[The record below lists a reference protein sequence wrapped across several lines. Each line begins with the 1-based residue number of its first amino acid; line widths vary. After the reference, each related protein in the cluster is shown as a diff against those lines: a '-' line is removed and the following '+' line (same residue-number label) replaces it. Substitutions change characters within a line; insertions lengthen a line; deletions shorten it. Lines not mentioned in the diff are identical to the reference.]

1 MPDRTTRADT
11 SVKKDHTEEMP
22 QAEATL
28 RAENQQPMDEP
39 KVLETVEKRDIM
51 EKLYLMM
58 KQFDQS
64 FQELRKQMAVRNQ
77 RLEQMEL
84 QIVRTIES
92 LSPTTRTKW
101 REEVLEETSIET
113 LLHVEDNKVDDET
126 SQYDHDEE
134 LNDDTD
140 KEDDLQEITEESIS
154 NTYSSDQKD
163 EDNTSD
169 LDEINPNDTDKD
181 QNDESISSCWSED
194 KFQNDSDS
202 KNV

>member
-39 KVLETVEKRDIM
+39 KVLETVTKRDIM

-64 FQELRKQMAVRNQ
+64 FQALNK
-77 RLEQMEL
+77 QMEL
-84 QIVRTIES
+84 QTLRTIES
-92 LSPTTRTKW
+92 LSPATRTQLK
-101 REEVLEETSIET
+101 EEFLEETSKEAV
-113 LLHVEDNKVDDET
+113 LHEYDVRLDDKT
-126 SQYDHDEE
+126 NVYDHDEVSE
-134 LNDDTD
+134 DDTD
-140 KEDDLQEITEESIS
+140 KEDDLQEVTEETFA
-154 NTYSSDQKD
+154 NKYDTDRND
-163 EDNTSD
+163 EDEIAWNI
-169 LDEINPNDTDKD
+169 DEAIENGADKD
-181 QNDESISSCWSED
+181 QNDENAFFPIMISQSLSGD

>member
-1 MPDRTTRADT
+1 MPDWRTTRADT
-11 SVKKDHTEEMP
+11 HSVKRDHIEDLP
-22 QAEATL
+22 QAEAAPI
-28 RAENQQPMDEP
+28 AEEPQLNEP
-39 KVLETVEKRDIM
+39 KVLETVTKRDIM

-58 KQFDQS
+58 IQYDQS
-64 FQELRKQMAVRNQ
+64 FQALIK
-77 RLEQMEL
+77 QMEL
-84 QIVRTIES
+84 QNARTIES
-92 LSPTTRTKW
+92 LSPTTRTQWK
-101 REEVLEETSIET
+101 EEVLEETTKEAV
-113 LLHVEDNKVDDET
+113 LHDDNDKVDDET
-126 SQYDHDEE
+126 NQYDHDEE

-140 KEDDLQEITEESIS
+140 KEDDLQESTEESIS